1 MTATVTAPETRTDLD
16 GLAATILLGCSFVWG
31 LNQVAI
37 KVANLSLQPVFQ
49 AGLRSLVGGILVLL
63 WCWYRG
69 IRLFERDGTLP
80 AGIIAGILFCAEF
93 VLIYI
98 GLDFTTVSRGIVFL
112 YTMPFFVAVGAH
124 FFLPGERL
132 TTIKVVGLAAAF
144 VGVVA
149 VFADRLSLPSPRALI
164 GDVLCLIAASI
175 WAATTIF
182 IKRSRLVRIAPEKA
196 LMYQLAVSAV
206 GILALSPLYGPFVR
220 TFSVLGAV
228 AFAYQAVIVVAISY
242 VAWFWLLKHYPAA
255 RLSSFIF
262 LTPVFAV
269 ALGWLL
275 LGEPVSVWLGLAV
288 ALVAVGIYLVNRP
301 QRPAVV
307 ASGR

>member
-1 MTATVTAPETRTDLD
+1 MSASATTASDVRPDLD
-16 GLAATILLGCSFVWG
+16 TFATSIVVACSFAWG

-37 KVANLSLQPVFQ
+37 KVANLSFQPVFQ

-69 IRLFERDGTLP
+69 IRLFERDGTLL
-80 AGIIAGILFCAEF
+80 IGILAGVLFCGEF

-98 GLDFTTVSRGIVFL
+98 GLDFTTVSRGIVFV
-112 YTMPFFVAVGAH
+112 YTMPIMVAVGAH

-132 TTIKVVGLAAAF
+132 TAIKVAGLVAAF
-144 VGVVA
+144 LGVVI
-149 VFADRLSLPSPRALI
+149 VFADRLSLPSPRAYI
-164 GDVLCLIAASI
+164 GDVLCLLAAAV
-175 WAATTIF
+175 WAATTIV
-182 IKRSRLVRIAPEKA
+182 IKRSALVRIAPEKA

-206 GILALSPLYGPFVR
+206 VILALAPLYGPFLR
-220 TFSVLGAV
+220 APSALGVA

-255 RLSSFIF
+255 RLSSFAF
-262 LTPVFAV
+262 LTPLFAV

-275 LGEPVSVWLGLAV
+275 LGEPVSMWLALAV
-288 ALVAVGIYLVNRP
+288 ALVAVGITLVNR
-301 QRPAVV
+301 RDPAAV
-307 ASGR
+307 APVT